1 MIKNFFKK
9 IFSFLKKWGLF
20 GVLGYIT
27 LFIPLGLGYLLSNVN
42 LRTTGLVIAAI
53 VAAPNGLGLLFTI
66 IIAALYKWLWKIPIL
81 GFIAWAKET
90 MLKIQTQNQLGLYYD
105 SEEIQILLDMG
116 KKLKDFSDD
125 EKLKFSKRLKTD
137 RLKMIDEQWSKEVKQ
152 NDKET

>member
-1 MIKNFFKK
+1 MIKKFFKR

-20 GVLGYIT
+20 GVIGYIT
-27 LFIPLGLGYLLSNVN
+27 LFVPLGLGYLLSNVN

-53 VAAPNGLGLLFTI
+53 VAAPNGVGILLTVI
-66 IIAALYKWLWKIPIL
+66 LAAFYKWVWKIPVL
-81 GFIAWAKET
+81 GFIFWSKET

-116 KKLKDFSDD
+116 KNLKDFTDE
-125 EKLKFSKRLKTD
+125 EKLKFSTQLKRN